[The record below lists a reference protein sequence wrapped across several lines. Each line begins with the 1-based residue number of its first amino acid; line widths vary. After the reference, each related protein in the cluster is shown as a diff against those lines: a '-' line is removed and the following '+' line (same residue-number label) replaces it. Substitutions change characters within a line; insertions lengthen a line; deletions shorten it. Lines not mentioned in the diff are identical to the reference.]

1 MCLTIGLEWTRD
13 GASCLYSKPLGPAP
27 LRPGV
32 RPQHTT
38 YSMNRFARAW
48 KAAVRGYR
56 EGVMP
61 DQSAPTEYQSGG
73 HRIRCPQCG
82 GERFLVRP
90 PMMFCWATILTC
102 DRCGLEQRYG
112 KEPERVA

>member
-1 MCLTIGLEWTRD
+1 MLN
-13 GASCLYSKPLGPAP
+13 
-27 LRPGV
+27 V
-32 RPQHTT
+32 RPQHAT

-56 EGVMP
+56 EGVVP
-61 DQSAPTEYQSGG
+61 DQSAPAEYQSGG

-82 GERFLVRP
+82 GERFLMRP

-112 KEPERVA
+112 KQPERVA